1 MGAFVRGAIVM
12 LSVIVLGTIGLNAFD
27 NTGAPGR
34 SLLGAVSG
42 ALAPEPC
49 PSDMVLVR
57 ASGGDF
63 CIDRYE
69 AAPGDDCPH
78 QNPSSKRQ
86 TDDNLTLRSCGAV
99 SEAGRLPW
107 RNIARQQAELACTRS
122 GKRLPTNSEWYRAAL
137 GTPDRAGTWGPED
150 CNLASRE
157 NSPSETGDRPLCVSV
172 AGAFDMVG
180 NVWEWLEET
189 VDEGTYANE
198 ALPPQG
204 YIAEIDAAG
213 LPTRTE
219 EAAPDAAYFDD
230 YFWLE
235 PTGVR
240 GMIRGGFWRSQTD
253 GGQYALNVSVPPS
266 FTGDAIGFRCAKAI
280 E

>member
-1 MGAFVRGAIVM
+1 MGFVRGLVVVVSI
-12 LSVIVLGTIGLNAFD
+12 IVLGTIGLNAFD
-27 NTGAPGR
+27 SAGTPGG
-34 SLLGAVSG
+34 SLLGAAFG
-42 ALAPEPC
+42 ALAPLPC
-49 PSDMVLVR
+49 PSDMALVR
-57 ASGGDF
+57 ASSGDF

-69 AAPGDDCPH
+69 ASTSVDCPN

-86 TDDNLTLRSCGAV
+86 TDDNLSLRTCAAV
-99 SEAGRLPW
+99 SEVGRVPW
-107 RNIARQQAELACTRS
+107 RNIARQQAELACTRA
-122 GKRLPTNSEWYRAAL
+122 GKRLPTNTEWYRAAL
-137 GTPDRAGTWGPED
+137 GTPDRSGDWGPED
-150 CNLASRE
+150 CNLASRD
-157 NSPSETGDRPLCVSV
+157 SVPDETGSRPLCVSV
-172 AGAFDMVG
+172 SGAFDMVG

-189 VDEGTYANE
+189 VDEGTYAGDT
-198 ALPPQG
+198 LPAQG
-204 YIAEIDAAG
+204 YIAEIDDAG

-219 EAAPDAAYFDD
+219 DVTPDPSFFDD

-266 FTGDAIGFRCAKAI
+266 FTGDAIGFRCAKAV